1 MPWLYLALAGLLEIA
16 WAFGLKA
23 SDGFSRPAPT
33 LITLVCMAGSFW
45 LLALAM
51 RTLPLGTSYA
61 IWTGIGTIGAFIIGV
76 IVFGESAGTLRVASV
91 VLIVAGIIGLKLSA
105 TAV

>member
-1 MPWLYLALAGLLEIA
+1 MAWIQLFFAGLLEIA

-23 SDGFSRPAPT
+23 SDGLSRPLPT
-33 LITLVCMAGSFW
+33 LLTIICMTASVW

-61 IWTGIGTIGAFIIGV
+61 IWTGIGTLGAFVVGV
-76 IVFGESAGTLRVASV
+76 VVFDENLDSLRVASAA
-91 VLIVAGIIGLKLSA
+91 LIVAGIVGLKVGAGS
-105 TAV
+105 V